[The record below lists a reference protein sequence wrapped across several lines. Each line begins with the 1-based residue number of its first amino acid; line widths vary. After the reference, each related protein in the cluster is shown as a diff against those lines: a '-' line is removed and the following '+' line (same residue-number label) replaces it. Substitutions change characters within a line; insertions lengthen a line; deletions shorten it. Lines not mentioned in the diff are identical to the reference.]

1 MLSTSF
7 WARYILYDTEAQSIE
22 VGNLHILTLKLLLT
36 KNYSNCLLKKQQ
48 LFFGQFHR

>member
-1 MLSTSF
+1 MLSTNF

-36 KNYSNCLLKKQQ
+36 KNYINFLLKKQQ
-48 LFFGQFHR
+48 FFFGQFHR

>member
-1 MLSTSF
+1 MLSTNF
-7 WARYILYDTEAQSIE
+7 KARYILYDTEAQSIE

-48 LFFGQFHR
+48 FFFGQFHR